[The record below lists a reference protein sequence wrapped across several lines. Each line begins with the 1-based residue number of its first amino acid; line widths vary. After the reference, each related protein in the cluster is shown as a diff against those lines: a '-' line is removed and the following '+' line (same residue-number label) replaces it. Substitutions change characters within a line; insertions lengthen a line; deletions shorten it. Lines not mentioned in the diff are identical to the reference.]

1 VVGLSGVELVWWQHE
16 IEEITLLCGTTR
28 REPYVYGAPDSPS
41 EPIETAVQT

>member
-1 VVGLSGVELVWWQHE
+1 LVWWQHE

-28 REPYVYGAPDSPS
+28 REPYVYGTPDSPT